1 MQIELK
7 NGEKLVLEVTP
18 LILEYFEEYPGG
30 VEQIKKDAR
39 GEKDKNGY
47 TRTMYA
53 TNQLLYAVIA
63 SNYDKPLTYRQAVR
77 LVKLEDVEK
86 IADFVIKNIPSKNV
100 NNTNIEQANK
110 TPEVTSHR
118 M

>member
-1 MQIELK
+1 MEISLK
-7 NGEKLVLEVTP
+7 NGEKLILEVTP
-18 LILEYFEEYPGG
+18 LILEYIEDYKGG
-30 VEQIKKDAR
+30 IEQLKKDAQ
-39 GEKDKNGY
+39 GQKDKDGY

-77 LVKLEDVEK
+77 LVRLEDIDK
-86 IADFVIKNIPSKNV
+86 IANFVISELPNKNSMEAGATG
-100 NNTNIEQANK
+100 TN
-110 TPEVTSHR
+110 SHR